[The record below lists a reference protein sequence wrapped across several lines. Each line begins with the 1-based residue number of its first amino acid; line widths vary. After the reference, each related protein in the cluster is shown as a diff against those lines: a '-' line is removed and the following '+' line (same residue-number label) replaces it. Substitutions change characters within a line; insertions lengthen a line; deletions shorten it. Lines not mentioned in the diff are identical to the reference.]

1 VDETVELAPLCFV
14 LMPFGKKMD
23 AAGRVTNFDSIYEKI
38 IAPAVARAG
47 LEPIRADEE
56 KIGGTIHKPMFER
69 LMLCHYAVADIT
81 GANPNV
87 FYELG
92 IRHAMR
98 PRSTV
103 IVFGE
108 GTVLP
113 FDIALV
119 RGISYKTDGAGEPV
133 EAEATLAAIAAQLA
147 AARGNPHDDS
157 PIFQLVEGVPRW
169 EVDHSKTDVFRK
181 SLDYSKK
188 YKERL
193 RAAVA
198 VGAEAVQ
205 QVAAEPALANL
216 LEVESGVVV
225 DLFLSLRDVK
235 AYAAMIE
242 LYHRM
247 PLPLQRA
254 KMMREQLGFALNRER
269 RFEEAAKVLN
279 EVIAEFGP
287 SSETNALLG
296 RMYKD
301 RWDLA
306 KKEGLPEARAL
317 LKNAIDTYLAGFEAD
332 WRDAYPGINAVTL
345 MEMMPKA
352 DPRQAEILPVVRYS
366 AARKAAKNADYWDHA
381 TLLELAVLAHDADDA
396 NDRLG
401 DALAVARASW
411 ELQTTARNL
420 GLIRAVRESRGEDV
434 AWIKKIEDTLIERG
448 RRLEGG

>member
-1 VDETVELAPLCFV
+1 MDETVELAPLCFV

-23 AAGRVTNFDSIYEKI
+23 AAGRVTNFDSVYVKI

-133 EAEATLAAIAAQLA
+133 ERRRDARRRSPSSSSP
-147 AARGNPHDDS
+147 ARGNPHDDS

-169 EVDHSKTDVFRK
+169 EVDHAKTDIFRQAV
-181 SLDYSKK
+181 DYSKR
-188 YKERL
+188 YKDRL
-193 RAAVA
+193 RAAVRE
-198 VGAEAVQ
+198 GKEAVQ
-205 QVAAEPALANL
+205 KVAGEPALANL

-235 AYAAMIE
+235 AYAAMID

-247 PLPLQRA
+247 PLPLKRA
-254 KMMREQLGFALNRER
+254 KMMREQLGFALNREG
-269 RFEEAAKVLN
+269 RFAEAEKVLRRGDRRVRPV
-279 EVIAEFGP
+279 ERDQRACSGASTRTAGTSP
-287 SSETNALLG
+287 RKRACRRRARCS
-296 RMYKD
+296 RM
-301 RWDLA
+301 RSTPISPA
-306 KKEGLPEARAL
+306 SRPIG
-317 LKNAIDTYLAGFEAD
+317 
-332 WRDAYPGINAVTL
+332 
-345 MEMMPKA
+345 
-352 DPRQAEILPVVRYS
+352 
-366 AARKAAKNADYWDHA
+366 A
-381 TLLELAVLAHDADDA
+381 TPIP
-396 NDRLG
+396 
-401 DALAVARASW
+401 AS
-411 ELQTTARNL
+411 TR
-420 GLIRAVRESRGEDV
+420 
-434 AWIKKIEDTLIERG
+434 
-448 RRLEGG
+448 